1 MVTIKDIAKLLKVS
15 PSTVSMCLNDHPRV
29 SERTKARVK
38 SLARKLHYHPNVIA
52 RAMVHKK
59 TQMVGL
65 IISDI
70 MSSFFPQIIQGIED
84 VLSEEKYSA
93 ILCPTNGDP
102 ARERWYLSLLRDKRV
117 DGIIADPVET
127 RDNVDLW
134 QDIMDRKVPL
144 VAILNE
150 PPVGN
155 ACYIGVDNVKGGYIA
170 TEHLVKNGHKI
181 IGHLAGPRRFHISQ
195 DRLKGFRM
203 ALEKYSLP
211 CYENLILETT
221 FDWEAGYNNMKI
233 LLQTSPQL
241 TAVFCAGDIIAIG
254 ASYALRQSGFR
265 VPEDIAIM
273 GFDDLFLASIAE
285 VPLTTVAQPKYN
297 LGALSARK
305 LSALIRGEKVR
316 REILHPT
323 LTIRNSC
330 GEKKSEQGPEEATAA
345 NFKMQYKHGKESLKK

>member
-1 MVTIKDIAKLLKVS
+1 MVTIKDLAKLLKVS
-15 PSTVSMCLNDHPRV
+15 PSTVSMCLNDNPHV
-29 SERTKARVK
+29 SERTKVRVK
-38 SLARKLHYHPNVIA
+38 SLARKLHYHPSLIA

-59 TQMVGL
+59 TQLVGL

-84 VLSEEKYSA
+84 VVSEEKYSV

-102 ARERWYLSLLRDKRV
+102 AREREYLTLLRDKRV

-127 RDNVDLW
+127 RDNTELW

-150 PPVGN
+150 PPVEN
-155 ACYIGVDNVKGGYIA
+155 VCYIGVDNVKGGYLA

-195 DRLKGFRM
+195 DRLKGFKM
-203 ALEKYSLP
+203 ALAKNSLP
-211 CYENLILETT
+211 SYENLILETT
-221 FDWEAGYNNMKI
+221 FDWEAGYNNMRI
-233 LLQTSPQL
+233 LLQMSPRA

-265 VPEDIAIM
+265 VPEDFAII

-305 LSALIRGEKVR
+305 LLTMISGGKANG
-316 REILHPT
+316 EILQPF

-330 GEKKSEQGPEEATAA
+330 GEKKRGKGPEEATAA
-345 NFKMQYKHGKESLKK
+345 DFQMQYKPKK